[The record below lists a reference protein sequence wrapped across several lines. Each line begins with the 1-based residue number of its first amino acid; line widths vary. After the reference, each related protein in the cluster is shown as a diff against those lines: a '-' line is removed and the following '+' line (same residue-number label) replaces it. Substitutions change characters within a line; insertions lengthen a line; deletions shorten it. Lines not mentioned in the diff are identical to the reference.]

1 MISNKTPSDTLLI
14 TKVAIIDSKKII
26 YSLQSVL
33 QKKDIS
39 FNEHDALIIIPM
51 AEDVKFPSSTKITDA
66 GTVWNYKIG
75 IGINNQHKSTVDQ
88 VMSYLN
94 KKVICVLFTKESKI
108 IIGCNEQ
115 PLSFLPDEDNTV
127 RSDGFLGLSVSL
139 TGNSYY
145 NKVVY

>member
-1 MISNKTPSDTLLI
+1 MIHSSISSDTLLI
-14 TKVAIIDSKKII
+14 TKMAIIDSKKII

-88 VMSYLN
+88 VMAYLN
-94 KKVICVLFTKESKI
+94 KKVICVLFAKESKI

-115 PLSFLPDEDNTV
+115 PLSFLPEEDNTV

-139 TGNSYY
+139 TGNTYY
-145 NKVVY
+145 NKVVC